1 MKRYRLEQ
9 IGKIISGGTPS
20 TKIKEY
26 WSGDIPWITPKD
38 LSKLKTKYITHGE
51 RNITKQGLDN
61 SSAKLIPKNTILL
74 SSRAPI
80 GYIAIAKNTLTTNQ
94 GFKSLICDETKCYY
108 DYFYYW
114 LNCNITYIIHR
125 ANGSTFKE
133 ISAKTFKKI
142 EIDLPDLV
150 IQKKISNILKKIDEE
165 IEINYNINKNYKKI
179 DIQKKEGKENKKKV
193 ASIIHYFLLPVLH
206 PVL

>member
-9 IGKIISGGTPS
+9 IGEIISGGTPP

-94 GFKSLICDETKCYY
+94 GFKSLFCDETKCYY
-108 DYFYYW
+108 EYFYYW
-114 LNCNITYIIHR
+114 LNCNINYIIHR

-150 IQKKISNILKKIDEE
+150 IQKKIANILKKIDEE
-165 IEINYNINKNYKKI
+165 IEINYNINKNIKKI
-179 DIQKKEGKENKKKV
+179 DIQKKRR
-193 ASIIHYFLLPVLH
+193 
-206 PVL
+206 